1 MENRIYH
8 LQVLSALHVGT
19 GQGSGIVD
27 LPIARERATHLPVIP
42 GSGIKGVL
50 REELRPEAESEK
62 PCWRA
67 LFGPERIAD
76 NEGFAGA
83 LAVGD
88 ARLLC
93 LPVRS
98 LQGTFAMLTCPM
110 VLRRYLQ
117 DWLVRLGKPVGVLP
131 LPVSKEEIVTTA
143 EGAAIADQGK
153 VILEDLDL
161 IPCERPEE
169 RQKAADLA
177 KFIAEA
183 AFPKDPDWQSVF
195 CERFSVVTDGVF
207 DFLAETATEI
217 RARIRIEENTRT
229 VKKGGLWYE
238 ENLPAE
244 SLLWGL
250 VACDRS
256 RHDKLTM
263 DAATL
268 LAELPIQTRLQVGG
282 KATVGRGQC
291 LWAMA

>member
-1 MENRIYH
+1 
-8 LQVLSALHVGT
+8 
-19 GQGSGIVD
+19 
-27 LPIARERATHLPVIP
+27 
-42 GSGIKGVL
+42 
-50 REELRPEAESEK
+50 
-62 PCWRA
+62 
-67 LFGPERIAD
+67 
-76 NEGFAGA
+76 
-83 LAVGD
+83 
-88 ARLLC
+88 
-93 LPVRS
+93 
-98 LQGTFAMLTCPM
+98 M

-161 IPCERPEE
+161 IPCERPGE